1 MKRKHRETKNLA
13 LSALFGALLCLCSW
27 ISIPT
32 GSVSFTLQTFAV
44 ALALLTL
51 GGKWGSGSILVFL
64 ALGAVGLPV
73 FSGFQGGIG
82 ILFGPSGGYLFGF
95 MLTGLL
101 YWAVTACIRTPAGR
115 ILGLAVG
122 MAACWILGW
131 LRLRS
136 FTPVS
141 FWAVTLPFVIPDVLK
156 MTLAWLLSR
165 RLRRI

>member
-1 MKRKHRETKNLA
+1 MKGKHTQTKYLA
-13 LSALFGALLCLCSW
+13 LSAMFGALLCLCSW

-32 GSVSFTLQTFAV
+32 GSISFTLQTFAV

-51 GGKWGSGSILVFL
+51 GGKWGSGSIAVFL
-64 ALGAVGLPV
+64 TLGAVGLPV
-73 FSGFQGGIG
+73 FSGFQGGLG

-101 YWAVTACIRTPAGR
+101 YWLMTFCVRTGAGR
-115 ILGLAVG
+115 LLGLAVG
-122 MAACWILGW
+122 IIACWILGW

-141 FWAVTLPFVIPDVLK
+141 FWAATLPFVIPDLLK
-156 MTLAWLLSR
+156 ISLAWFLSR